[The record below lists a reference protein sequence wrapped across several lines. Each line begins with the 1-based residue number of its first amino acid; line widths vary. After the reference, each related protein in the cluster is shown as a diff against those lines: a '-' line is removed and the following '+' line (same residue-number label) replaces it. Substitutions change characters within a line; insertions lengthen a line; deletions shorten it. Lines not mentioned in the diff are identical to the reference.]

1 MCSAPALKGP
11 RHRPATQGTP
21 GLSQNGRRI
30 PPEDLESS
38 TSADKIRSRVGHRF
52 APERLRGACGTRANA
67 PVSLP
72 SQSVCPPG
80 EWCALAERRCHF
92 VPERLRGACGTRAD
106 APVSLPS
113 QSACPPGEWRA
124 LAERRC
130 HFAPEQVRGVCG
142 TRADGACRSS
152 LSVHM
157 PARWAAYKE
166 NRGARGPHPINKPLF
181 QRQFHAIWKPHE
193 AEVLITPAEP
203 TVLFVKTAQPKER
216 PLPRQGALLLSF
228 ILIPV

>member
-1 MCSAPALKGP
+1 MRLSLFLLSPYARPVSGVLWQKDAAILSPSECAGSAARGRMVPVAPSSLFICPPGEWRAL
-11 RHRPATQGTP
+11 AE
-21 GLSQNGRRI
+21 RRCHF
-30 PPEDLESS
+30 
-38 TSADKIRSRVGHRF
+38 V
-52 APERLRGACGTRANA
+52 PERLRGACGTRANA

-80 EWCALAERRCHF
+80 EWRALAERRCHF
-92 VPERLRGACGTRAD
+92 VPERLRGACGTRAN

-113 QSACPPGEWRA
+113 QSVCPPGEWRA

-166 NRGARGPHPINKPLF
+166 NRGGARPTPHK
-181 QRQFHAIWKPHE
+181 QA
-193 AEVLITPAEP
+193 AVP
-203 TVLFVKTAQPKER
+203 TAVSCNLETA
-216 PLPRQGALLLSF
+216 
-228 ILIPV
+228 